1 MTYPHIKSL
10 LGVALAVVTT
20 VAFGDEIKVNLSGAQ
35 ENPPVSSAASATGVI
50 VINMDGSVSGSI
62 TTKDIPATAAHI
74 HAGSVGKNGPVIIP
88 LTKTGENDWSVQ
100 AGARLNDEQIK
111 SYKAG
116 DLYVNV
122 HSKTNPGGEIRAQ
135 ITP

>member
-1 MTYPHIKSL
+1 MIYPNIKIP
-10 LGVALAVVTT
+10 LGLALAVVTT
-20 VAFGDEIKVNLSGAQ
+20 VAFGDEIKVNLSGTQ

-50 VINMDGSVSGSI
+50 VINADGAVSGSI
-62 TTKDIPATAAHI
+62 TTKDISATVAHI
-74 HAGSVGKNGPVIIP
+74 HTGSVGKNGPVIIP
-88 LTKTGENDWSVQ
+88 LTKTSENDWSVQ